1 MDAGWQEC
9 VACKFQDIS
18 NTTGL
23 PLGAACVAVKGM
35 SFPGFPTFPVVH
47 RWHMKHFGDL
57 LPKQFV
63 NQGGDPY
70 LFELYSR
77 FNAAAFEVTCRLE
90 NTIGG
95 DNDARYIKYDIHWK
109 GQILRLNLRSV
120 QKKLQLE
127 KRIGI
132 CLDVVVPSYRLNNN
146 AILQRIVSIR
156 ASIPTYVKFWIVLDN
171 PDPDHIASAPSMAH
185 KVNETAQLNIDGN
198 CIVNVVHYRKN
209 RGASYARNIGY
220 TYSTADWVIFIDD
233 DVLPDGCILDAYIGA
248 LRRYP
253 EAKVFV
259 GLTELPESMNLWTE
273 MLRACNV
280 MYFYGIANQRL
291 RPPWG
296 VTANLMVRGSRHNFE
311 EIYPKT
317 GGGGKI
323 SISCFNSRS
332 GILEI
337 RTALELMSV
346 FQEPRQN
353 IHGGIEAI
361 LVLWTDRWLGLGRL
375 AVPIGV
381 ARQDL
386 LDVSQLD

>member
-1 MDAGWQEC
+1 
-9 VACKFQDIS
+9 
-18 NTTGL
+18 
-23 PLGAACVAVKGM
+23 
-35 SFPGFPTFPVVH
+35 
-47 RWHMKHFGDL
+47 
-57 LPKQFV
+57 
-63 NQGGDPY
+63 
-70 LFELYSR
+70 
-77 FNAAAFEVTCRLE
+77 
-90 NTIGG
+90 
-95 DNDARYIKYDIHWK
+95 
-109 GQILRLNLRSV
+109 
-120 QKKLQLE
+120 
-127 KRIGI
+127 
-132 CLDVVVPSYRLNNN
+132 
-146 AILQRIVSIR
+146 
-156 ASIPTYVKFWIVLDN
+156 
-171 PDPDHIASAPSMAH
+171 MAH